1 MGAAAAELELRDL
14 RRRMRQAPAGGG
26 DLRDAAADLEALV
39 LQADAS
45 ELQALV
51 RAALP
56 CVLTALD
63 HFSPAV
69 KRASLVALDR
79 FVRAAAAEDLAW
91 FGPVTSDALCH
102 NLVACHKELWPL
114 AVPLAVGLATR
125 LEGANARSLLYGQV
139 FETLLGEVERHS
151 EAVAWRLVW
160 LDSILPLV
168 QALGLVLLAH
178 FKRLLPLLLHWLHSL
193 DEATVLKRFAPS
205 ATPSLAVLIVT
216 LRCTWPRAP
225 AHKQRIESELDRA
238 EGEAKWH
245 KGCSEIQERITDT
258 RQLLNKIV
266 QKCAHS

>member
-26 DLRDAAADLEALV
+26 DLRDAAADAAAAAARLEALV

-69 KRASLVALDR
+69 KRASLVALGR
-79 FVRAAAAEDLAW
+79 FVRAAGAEDLAW
-91 FGPVTSDALCH
+91 FGPVTLDALCH
-102 NLVACHKELWPL
+102 NLVACHEELWPL
-114 AVPLAVGLATR
+114 AVPLVVGLATR
-125 LEGANARSLLYGQV
+125 LESANPRSLLYSQV
-139 FETLLGEVERHS
+139 FETLLGEMERYS
-151 EAVAWRLVW
+151 EEVAWRLVW
-160 LDSILPLV
+160 LDSVQPLV

-193 DEATVLKRFAPS
+193 DEATVLK
-205 ATPSLAVLIVT
+205 SLAVLNVT
-216 LRCTWPRAP
+216 MRSTWPRAP

-238 EGEAKWH
+238 EGEAKRH
-245 KGCSEIQERITDT
+245 KGCREIQERIKDA
-258 RQLLNKIV
+258 RQLLNTIV

>member
-14 RRRMRQAPAGGG
+14 RRRMRQAPAGSG
-26 DLRDAAADLEALV
+26 DLRDAAADAAAAAARLEALV
-39 LQADAS
+39 VQQADES

-79 FVRAAAAEDLAW
+79 FVRAAGVEDLAW

-102 NLVACHKELWPL
+102 NLVACHEELWPL

-125 LEGANARSLLYGQV
+125 LEGANPRSLLYGQV

-151 EAVAWRLVW
+151 EAAAWRLVW
-160 LDSILPLV
+160 LDSVLPLV

-178 FKRLLPLLLHWLHSL
+178 FKRLLPLLLHWIHSL
-193 DEATVLKRFAPS
+193 DEATVLK
-205 ATPSLAVLIVT
+205 SLAVLNVT
-216 LRCTWPRAP
+216 MRCTWPRAP

-238 EGEAKWH
+238 EGEAKRH
-245 KGCSEIQERITDT
+245 KGCSEIQERIKDT

-266 QKCAHS
+266 QECAHS